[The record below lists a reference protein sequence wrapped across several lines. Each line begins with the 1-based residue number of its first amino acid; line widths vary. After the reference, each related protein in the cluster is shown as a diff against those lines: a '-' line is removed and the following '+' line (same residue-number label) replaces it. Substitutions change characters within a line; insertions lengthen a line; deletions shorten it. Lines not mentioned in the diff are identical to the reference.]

1 MIGLMKMTKTEK
13 KEMISNYLEKL
24 FPNPKCELTYHND
37 YELLIAI
44 VLSAQT
50 TDKRVNTV
58 TPILF
63 SKYKTLKELSEAP
76 LTALEEILK
85 PIGSFR
91 KKAIYVKDIAYNLDI
106 KYKGTVPTDKE
117 SLEKLK
123 GVGRKTINVFLSE
136 FYNYPAFAVDT
147 HVERIS
153 KRLRI
158 ANKQD
163 NVLKVEEK
171 LKKFFPKDEWARR
184 HLQLVLFGR
193 YYCKAVKPDCISCPL
208 KKICRAYEDNE

>member
-1 MIGLMKMTKTEK
+1 MTGLMKMTKNEK
-13 KEMISNYLEKL
+13 REIISKYLDEL
-24 FPNPKCELTYHND
+24 FPNPKCEIIYHND

-50 TDKRVNTV
+50 TDKRVNMV

-63 SKYKTLKELSEAP
+63 SKYPTLEKLSEAP
-76 LTALEEILK
+76 IDLLEEILK

-91 KKAIYVKDIAYNLDI
+91 KKAIYVKDIAYNLTT
-106 KYKGTVPTDKE
+106 KYQGVVPTDREK
-117 SLEKLK
+117 LEKLK

-136 FYNYPAFAVDT
+136 YYNYPAIAVDT

-158 ANKQD
+158 ASKKAT
-163 NVLKVEEK
+163 VLEVEEK
-171 LKKFFPKDEWARR
+171 LQKFFPKDEWAKR

-193 YYCKAVKPDCISCPL
+193 YHCKAVKPDCSSCPL
-208 KKICRAYEDNE
+208 KELCTDYKN

>member
-1 MIGLMKMTKTEK
+1 MTGLMKMTKNEK
-13 KEMISNYLEKL
+13 REIISKYLDEL
-24 FPNPKCELTYHND
+24 FPNPKCELIYHND

-50 TDKRVNTV
+50 TDKRVNMV

-63 SKYKTLKELSEAP
+63 SKYPTLEKLSEAP
-76 LTALEEILK
+76 IDLLEEILK

-91 KKAIYVKDIAYNLDI
+91 KKAVYVKDIAYNLI
-106 KYKGTVPTDKE
+106 TKYQGVVPTDREK
-117 SLEKLK
+117 LEKLK

-136 FYNYPAFAVDT
+136 YYNYPAIAVDT

-158 ANKQD
+158 ASKKAT
-163 NVLKVEEK
+163 VLEVEEK
-171 LKKFFPKDEWARR
+171 LQKFFPKDERAKR

-193 YYCKAVKPDCISCPL
+193 YYCKAVKPDCSSCPL
-208 KKICRAYEDNE
+208 KELCRDFRK

>member
-1 MIGLMKMTKTEK
+1 MTGLMKMTKSEK
-13 KEMISNYLEKL
+13 REIISKYLDEL
-24 FPNPKCELTYHND
+24 FPNPKCELIYHND

-50 TDKRVNTV
+50 TDKRVNMV

-63 SKYKTLKELSEAP
+63 SKYPTLEKLSEAP
-76 LTALEEILK
+76 IDLLEEILK

-91 KKAIYVKDIAYNLDI
+91 KKAIYVKDIAYNLTT
-106 KYKGTVPTDKE
+106 KYQGVVPTDREK
-117 SLEKLK
+117 LEKLK

-136 FYNYPAFAVDT
+136 YYNYPAIAVDT

-158 ANKQD
+158 ASKKAT
-163 NVLKVEEK
+163 VLEVEEK
-171 LKKFFPKDEWARR
+171 LQKFFPKDEWAKR

-193 YYCKAVKPDCISCPL
+193 YHCKAVKPDCSSCPL
-208 KKICRAYEDNE
+208 KELCTDYKN

>member
-1 MIGLMKMTKTEK
+1 MTGLMKMTKNEK
-13 KEMISNYLEKL
+13 REIISKYLDEL
-24 FPNPKCELTYHND
+24 FPNPKCELIYHND

-50 TDKRVNTV
+50 TDKRVNMV

-63 SKYKTLKELSEAP
+63 SKYPTLEKLSEAP
-76 LTALEEILK
+76 IYLLEEILK

-91 KKAIYVKDIAYNLDI
+91 KKAIYVKDIAYNLTT
-106 KYKGTVPTDKE
+106 KYQGVVPTDREK
-117 SLEKLK
+117 LEKLK

-136 FYNYPAFAVDT
+136 YYNYPAIAVDT

-158 ANKQD
+158 ASKKAT
-163 NVLKVEEK
+163 VLEVEEK
-171 LKKFFPKDEWARR
+171 LQKFFPKDEWAKR

-193 YYCKAVKPDCISCPL
+193 YHCKAVKPDCSSCPL
-208 KKICRAYEDNE
+208 KELCRDYKN

>member
-1 MIGLMKMTKTEK
+1 MTGLMKMTNSEK
-13 KEMISNYLEKL
+13 REIISKYLDEL
-24 FPNPKCELTYHND
+24 FPNPKCELIYHND

-50 TDKRVNTV
+50 TDKRVNMV

-63 SKYKTLKELSEAP
+63 SKYPTLEKLSEAKIDS
-76 LTALEEILK
+76 LEEILK

-91 KKAIYVKDIAYNLDI
+91 KKAVYVKDIAYNLTT
-106 KYKGTVPTDKE
+106 KYQGVVPTDREK
-117 SLEKLK
+117 LEKLK

-136 FYNYPAFAVDT
+136 YYNFPAIAVDT

-158 ANKQD
+158 ASKKAT
-163 NVLKVEEK
+163 VLEVEEK
-171 LKKFFPKDEWARR
+171 LQKFFPKDEWAKR

-193 YYCKAVKPDCISCPL
+193 YHCKAVKPDCSSCPL
-208 KKICRAYEDNE
+208 KELCTDYKN

>member
-1 MIGLMKMTKTEK
+1 MTGLMKMTKNEK
-13 KEMISNYLEKL
+13 REIISKYLDEL
-24 FPNPKCELTYHND
+24 FPNPKCELIYHND

-50 TDKRVNTV
+50 TDKRVNMV

-63 SKYKTLKELSEAP
+63 TKYPTLEKLSEAP
-76 LTALEEILK
+76 IDSLEEILK

-91 KKAIYVKDIAYNLDI
+91 KKAIYVKDIAYNLTT
-106 KYKGTVPTDKE
+106 KYQGILPTDREK
-117 SLEKLK
+117 LEKLK

-136 FYNYPAFAVDT
+136 YYNYPAIAVDT

-158 ANKQD
+158 ASKKAT
-163 NVLKVEEK
+163 VLEVEEK
-171 LKKFFPKDEWARR
+171 LQKFFPKNEWAKR

-193 YYCKAVKPDCISCPL
+193 YYCKAVKPDCSSCPL
-208 KKICRAYEDNE
+208 KELCRDFRN

>member
-1 MIGLMKMTKTEK
+1 MTGLMKMTKNEK
-13 KEMISNYLEKL
+13 REIISKYLDEI
-24 FPNPKCELTYHND
+24 FPNPKCELIYHND

-50 TDKRVNTV
+50 TDKRVNMV

-63 SKYKTLKELSEAP
+63 SKYPTLEKLSEAP
-76 LTALEEILK
+76 IDLLEEILK

-91 KKAIYVKDIAYNLDI
+91 KKAIYVKDIAYNLTT
-106 KYKGTVPTDKE
+106 KYQGVVPTDREK
-117 SLEKLK
+117 LEKLK

-136 FYNYPAFAVDT
+136 YYNYPAIAVDT

-158 ANKQD
+158 ASKKAT
-163 NVLKVEEK
+163 VLEVEEK
-171 LKKFFPKDEWARR
+171 LQKFFPKDEWAKR

-193 YYCKAVKPDCISCPL
+193 YYCKAVKPDCSSCPL
-208 KKICRAYEDNE
+208 KELCRDFRK

>member
-1 MIGLMKMTKTEK
+1 MTGLMKMTKSEK
-13 KEMISNYLEKL
+13 REIITKYLDEL
-24 FPNPKCELTYHND
+24 FPNPKCELIYHND

-50 TDKRVNTV
+50 TDKRVNMV

-63 SKYKTLKELSEAP
+63 TKYPTLEKLSEAP
-76 LTALEEILK
+76 IDSLEEILK

-91 KKAIYVKDIAYNLDI
+91 KKAIYVKDIAYNLTT
-106 KYKGTVPTDKE
+106 KYQGIVPTDREK
-117 SLEKLK
+117 LEKLK

-136 FYNYPAFAVDT
+136 YYNYPAIAVDT

-158 ANKQD
+158 ASKKAT
-163 NVLKVEEK
+163 VLEVEEK
-171 LKKFFPKDEWARR
+171 LQKFFPKNEWAKR

-193 YYCKAVKPDCISCPL
+193 
-208 KKICRAYEDNE
+208 

>member
-1 MIGLMKMTKTEK
+1 MTGLMKMTKNEK
-13 KEMISNYLEKL
+13 REIISKYLDEI
-24 FPNPKCELTYHND
+24 FPNPKCELIYHND

-50 TDKRVNTV
+50 TDKRVNMV

-63 SKYKTLKELSEAP
+63 SKYPTLEKLSEAP
-76 LTALEEILK
+76 RDLLEEILK

-91 KKAIYVKDIAYNLDI
+91 KKAVYVKDIAYNLTT
-106 KYKGTVPTDKE
+106 KYQGVVPTDREK
-117 SLEKLK
+117 LEKLK

-136 FYNYPAFAVDT
+136 YYNYPAIAVDT

-158 ANKQD
+158 ASKKAT
-163 NVLKVEEK
+163 VLEVEEK
-171 LKKFFPKDEWARR
+171 LQKFFPKDEWAKR
-184 HLQLVLFGR
+184 HVQLVLFGR
-193 YYCKAVKPDCISCPL
+193 YYCKAVKPDCSSCPL
-208 KKICRAYEDNE
+208 KELCTDYKN